1 VSRIRE
7 DAAARATVLA
17 SLETDDGAQCVDFFM
32 REDGTFGFEHYRG
45 EYDGSSR
52 WQSLAR
58 YSRLTYASGPQALQ
72 AAKQH
77 VPWLRRE
84 ERWRW

>member
-1 VSRIRE
+1 VSRTRQV
-7 DAAARATVLA
+7 AAPPATVLA
-17 SLETDDGAQCVDFFM
+17 SLETEDATQCVDFFL
-32 REDGTFGFEHYRG
+32 REDGTFGFEQYRS

-52 WQSLAR
+52 WQCLGR
-58 YSRLTYASGPQALQ
+58 YSQLTYASGQEALQ

>member
-1 VSRIRE
+1 MTMRC
-7 DAAARATVLA
+7 TVLA
-17 SLETDDGAQCVDFFM
+17 SLETEDGTQCVDLFV
-32 REDGTFGFEHYRG
+32 REDGTFGFEQYRS

-52 WQSLAR
+52 WQGLGK
-58 YSRLTYASGPQALQ
+58 YSRLTYASGPEALH

-84 ERWRW
+84 EVWRW